1 MSLPSL
7 LRHVG
12 AHIPRGV
19 TVDGRVL
26 TGHAAAR
33 AVAAG
38 AATTV
43 LPHVFHG
50 GTAPVLETPTPTGKD
65 RYARAWWEIDHDAR
79 DADIAT
85 VTAAFPSFT
94 YDDTD
99 GVHRFEGLINTGRG
113 RFFVAIVGDPAG
125 GMPHVVP
132 VRPKALGRHEGRR
145 GFRRADHT
153 YTNGNLCVADRDD
166 WDPEVHSTAAVIA
179 WTAHWYAAYTDWLL
193 GGPWPT
199 GGYLPHA

>member
-26 TGHAAAR
+26 TGHTAAA

-38 AATTV
+38 TATGMA
-43 LPHVFHG
+43 PHAFHG
-50 GTAPVLETPTPTGKD
+50 GAAPAIADAATPAGSH
-65 RYARAWWEIDHDAR
+65 ARAWWNADNAAR
-79 DADIAT
+79 DVDVAE
-85 VTAAFPSFT
+85 VAARFPGFRC
-94 YDDTD
+94 DDTD
-99 GVHRFEGLINTGRG
+99 GGHRFDGLIDSGRG
-113 RFFVAIVGDPAG
+113 RFRVAIVGDPLG
-125 GMPHVVP
+125 EMPHVVP
-132 VRPKALGRHEGRR
+132 VQPRALGRREGRR

-153 YTNGNLCVADRDD
+153 YTNGNLCVADKGA
-166 WDPEVHSTAAVIA
+166 WDPELHTTVDVIA
-179 WTAHWYAAYTDWLL
+179 WTAHWYAAYSDWLL

-199 GGYLPHA
+199 DGYLPRG